1 MSYNYIM
8 IEQKGNIEI
17 TQNDIQK
24 QSINLDINKNKMVVQ
39 PIKQKNS
46 HKTEYKII
54 PVDSNK
60 LCLLDPILLFWI
72 ISIIGILLYIIG
84 HKIKSNS
91 N

>member
-8 IEQKGNIEI
+8 IEQKDNIQV
-17 TQNDIQK
+17 TKNDIQK
-24 QSINLDINKNKMVVQ
+24 QPINLDLKNKIDVQ
-39 PIKQKNS
+39 PAKPKRS
-46 HKTEYKII
+46 PKTEYKII
-54 PVDSNK
+54 PIDSNK

>member
-8 IEQKGNIEI
+8 IEQKDNIQV
-17 TQNDIQK
+17 TKNDIQK
-24 QSINLDINKNKMVVQ
+24 QPTNLDLKNKIDVQ
-39 PIKQKNS
+39 PTKPKRYP
-46 HKTEYKII
+46 KTEYKII